1 MGRYVNTFKV
11 KEINLKL
18 NYLDDNLFET
28 EQRMYDLLLLV
39 L

>member
-1 MGRYVNTFKV
+1 MGRYANTFKV

>member
-1 MGRYVNTFKV
+1 MSGYVKTFKV

-28 EQRMYDLLLLV
+28 EQRMYDLLLML